1 MAKLSVSVDVPLPP
15 EKAWECASDLSRFK
29 EWLTIHR
36 VWRSKLP
43 ETLEKGTVIESIVEV
58 KGMPNRIKWTIVH
71 FKPPE
76 AMTLNGEGVGGVKV
90 KLIGKVKPSGDGST
104 VTFDVHLG
112 GAALFG
118 PIGMVV
124 AAALKGD
131 IRESLNRFKSGFRRR
146 MTDQRRNRLATSL
159 VNSTVDRRTDSSS
172 SETSRVSTIANGNV
186 VTTAPRPYSM

>member
-58 KGMPNRIKWTIVH
+58 KGMPNRIKWTIVA

-76 AMTLNGEGVGGVKV
+76 AMTLDGEGVGGVKV

-112 GAALFG
+112 GPALFG

-131 IRESLNRFKSGFRRR
+131 IRESLDRFKRAF
-146 MTDQRRNRLATSL
+146 
-159 VNSTVDRRTDSSS
+159 
-172 SETSRVSTIANGNV
+172 
-186 VTTAPRPYSM
+186 APA

>member
-1 MAKLSVSVDVPLPP
+1 MAKLSVSVDVPLSP
-15 EKAWECASDLSRFK
+15 EVAWQSASDLSRYK

-43 ETLEKGTVIESIVEV
+43 DTIEKGTVVESIVEV
-58 KGMPNRIKWTIVH
+58 KGMPNRIKWTVAH
-71 FKPPE
+71 YKPPE
-76 AMTLNGEGVGGVKV
+76 TMTLNGDGRGGVKV

-112 GAALFG
+112 GPALFG

-131 IRESLNRFKSGFRRR
+131 IRESLNKFK
-146 MTDQRRNRLATSL
+146 
-159 VNSTVDRRTDSSS
+159 
-172 SETSRVSTIANGNV
+172 
-186 VTTAPRPYSM
+186 TTFAPAK